1 MKALKITTDGN
12 KCFVEW
18 VNENMADT
26 ADGPFDTIDEAVKA
40 ASLQWAQFTGTHG
53 PALMNSRT
61 CTVQTEDDWRED
73 YANMSLEEWGGPDF
87 EDAELVEVQ
96 PDFDGGW
103 EEAQ

>member
-1 MKALKITTDGN
+1 
-12 KCFVEW
+12 
-18 VNENMADT
+18 
-26 ADGPFDTIDEAVKA
+26 
-40 ASLQWAQFTGTHG
+40 
-53 PALMNSRT
+53 MNSRT